1 MPQSQPIVSNRAL
14 VFNAMHRSWSFLF
27 LFLVL
32 QVHSIPA
39 VHGQRAIA
47 NLGKRIFSRG
57 PSTRAKGEPQDDA
70 DNNTDNNQEFPPPA
84 YWIPAA
90 VTALALVYLPD
101 LIEKRRKRQ
110 RGDTDDD
117 DAPMEDANEDF
128 VIQNGASK
136 LMEGSDEV
144 DLAFEGIELSLKTKK
159 ETRLL
164 LDGSS
169 RGRAKPGR
177 MLCIMGPSGAGK
189 STLLH
194 ALAGRVKES
203 SKLQLKGHRYINGH
217 PVEGDCMLP
226 AAFIEQEAVFFP
238 HMTVRE
244 TLNFRVELK
253 MGRQASKAAR
263 DDIVN
268 QLLDQVGLE
277 KSADTIVGDNKVR
290 GISGGERKRLSIAVE
305 MISSPSLVFL
315 DEPTSGLD
323 STAAM
328 TLVKTLRNLADQGK
342 TVIAVIHQ
350 PSQHVFSKFDDLL
363 LVSEGKQMY
372 YGDLKDV
379 RSYMEKM
386 GYPAEEETGTA
397 EHVLDCISR
406 QPLEDESIEEAN
418 ARVAMLAEAASEKKI
433 DLGIGGDKNPDELH
447 PVSTMSKRS
456 GPKSGLITQFR
467 LLFKR
472 SFREVARG
480 KTAIIVKIVQQVSIG
495 LIYGGIYGLGNNQAS
510 IQDRFGLMSLIAI
523 GSANMAVAASIRAF
537 PREKAIVSEELASN
551 MYNTLPYFI
560 GKALSELPLV
570 GIFNALFG
578 SIVYQLTGLSKM
590 PGKFGRFVGLLAS
603 HGLTCE
609 ATGLLI
615 GAISPNSDVALAIF
629 PAIIV
634 LNIIFDGK
642 NISEENTPR
651 LLRWIP
657 KVGLIRWGF
666 EGLCLNEFE
675 GLEFDTTGP
684 RRGPVAKSGEDA
696 LARFGLG
703 GKSLGDVIRA
713 QGTITLF
720 CWFFSYVGLSLTRQR
735 FLTMQ
740 TPKGTKITTN

>member
-1 MPQSQPIVSNRAL
+1 MGVLGYRRLAVTL
-14 VFNAMHRSWSFLF
+14 LF
-27 LFLVL
+27 LGCFLSQAGPV
-32 QVHSIPA
+32 Q
-39 VHGQRAIA
+39 GQRAII
-47 NLGKRIFSRG
+47 NLGKRIFSRTRG
-57 PSTRAKGEPQDDA
+57 GTTTSTKGEHSILTKEEIEDDDNVKNNPQKQA
-70 DNNTDNNQEFPPPA
+70 SMMFILMAIVVTVLAMPGFIVAVPNTDE
-84 YWIPAA
+84 
-90 VTALALVYLPD
+90 
-101 LIEKRRKRQ
+101 EEE
-110 RGDTDDD
+110 
-117 DAPMEDANEDF
+117 APTEDSSEQF
-128 VIQNGASK
+128 IVHNGGQHK
-136 LMEGSDEV
+136 MEGNDNVE
-144 DLAFEGIELSLKTKK
+144 LAFKGIQLSLAKK
-159 ETRLL
+159 GKSRLL
-164 LDGSS
+164 LDGSG
-169 RGRAKPGR
+169 RGRAQPGR
-177 MLCIMGPSGAGK
+177 MLAIMGPSGAGK

-203 SKLQLKGHRYINGH
+203 SDLSLQGYRYVNGH
-217 PVEGDCMLP
+217 PVDGDSMLP
-226 AAFIEQEAVFFP
+226 AAFIQQDAVFFP

-253 MGRQASKAAR
+253 LGRIASKAVR
-263 DDIVN
+263 DQMVHD
-268 QLLDQVGLE
+268 LMEQVELT

-328 TLVKTLRNLADQGK
+328 TLISTLRGLADQGK

-363 LVSEGKQMY
+363 LVSEGRQMY
-372 YGDLKDV
+372 FGPQSEV
-379 RSYMEKM
+379 RAYMENM
-386 GYPAEEETGTA
+386 GYPAENEIGTA

-406 QPLEDESIEEAN
+406 APIEEETVEEASGRVEKLAQASADAN
-418 ARVAMLAEAASEKKI
+418 L
-433 DLGIGGDKNPDELH
+433 DLGIEVTKSKQLDH
-447 PVSTMSKRS
+447 VSILSQKS
-456 GPKSGLITQFR
+456 GPKSGLLTQFI

-480 KTAIIVKIVQQVSIG
+480 KAAIIVKIVQQVSLG

-523 GSANMAVAASIRAF
+523 GSANMAVAASIRSF
-537 PREKAIVSEELASN
+537 PKEKAIVSGEIAAQ
-551 MYNTLPYFI
+551 MYNTLPYFV
-560 GKALSELPLV
+560 GKAMSELPLIGV
-570 GIFNALFG
+570 FNAIFG
-578 SIVYQLTGLSKM
+578 TILYKLTGLSQM
-590 PGKFGRFVGLLAS
+590 AGKFGRFVGLLS
-603 HGLTCE
+603 THGLACE

-666 EGLCLNEFE
+666 EGLCVNEFE
-675 GLEFDTTGP
+675 GLEFDASGP
-684 RRGPVAKSGEDA
+684 RRGPVAKTGAEA

-703 GKSLGDVIRA
+703 SKTIGDVVKA
-713 QGTITLF
+713 QGMITLF
-720 CWFFSYVGLSLTRQR
+720 CWVFSYVGLSLTRQR
-735 FLTMQ
+735 FLTMNEP
-740 TPKGTKITTN
+740 TPKSSHH

>member
-1 MPQSQPIVSNRAL
+1 MFLHPRPVLCWALLLLSLRPIQEA
-14 VFNAMHRSWSFLF
+14 
-27 LFLVL
+27 
-32 QVHSIPA
+32 
-39 VHGQRAIA
+39 HGQRAIV
-47 NLGKRIFSRG
+47 NLGKRIFDRRG
-57 PSTRAKGEPQDDA
+57 GSSAGPAAQALKEVQDD
-70 DNNTDNNQEFPPPA
+70 F
-84 YWIPAA
+84 I
-90 VTALALVYLPD
+90 V
-101 LIEKRRKRQ
+101 
-110 RGDTDDD
+110 
-117 DAPMEDANEDF
+117 
-128 VIQNGASK
+128 QNGGPHK
-136 LMEGSDEV
+136 MEGSDHV
-144 DLAFEGIELSLKTKK
+144 DLAFEDIQLTLTTKK
-159 ETRLL
+159 KTRLL
-164 LDGSS
+164 LDGSC

-177 MLCIMGPSGAGK
+177 MLAIMGPSGAGK

-194 ALAGRVKES
+194 ALAGRVKDS
-203 SKLQLKGHRYINGH
+203 PKLRLQGLRYVNGH
-217 PVEGDCMLP
+217 PVCEDCMLP

-253 MGRQASKAAR
+253 LGKQSSKAVR
-263 DDIVN
+263 DELVDE
-268 QLLDQVGLE
+268 LMEQVGLS

-328 TLVKTLRNLADQGK
+328 TLVNTLRTLADQGK

-350 PSQHVFSKFDDLL
+350 PSQSVFAKFDDVL

-372 YGDLKDV
+372 FGELKEV
-379 RSYMEKM
+379 RNYMEKM
-386 GYPAEEETGTA
+386 GYAADEETGTA

-406 QPLEDESIEEAN
+406 QPMDGESLEDASGRFDKIAD
-418 ARVAMLAEAASEKKI
+418 AASADNP
-433 DLGIGGDKNPDELH
+433 DLGLESVDKDVLEH
-447 PVSTMSKRS
+447 PVSTIARQSGPRS
-456 GPKSGLITQFR
+456 GLLTQFG

-480 KTAIIVKIVQQVSIG
+480 KTAIIVKTVQQVSIA

-523 GSANMAVAASIRAF
+523 GSANMAVAASIRTF
-537 PREKAIVSEELASN
+537 PKEKAIVSGELAAG

-570 GIFNALFG
+570 GVFNSLFG
-578 SIVYQLTGLSKM
+578 TILYRLTGLSKM
-590 PGKFGRFVGLLAS
+590 AGKFGKFLGLLS
-603 HGLTCE
+603 THGLACE

-651 LLRWIP
+651 ILRWIP

-666 EGLCLNEFE
+666 EGLCLNEFD
-675 GLEFDTTGP
+675 GLTFETSGP
-684 RRGPVAKSGEDA
+684 RRGPVAKTGADA

-703 GKSLGDVIRA
+703 EKTLGDVVKA
-713 QGTITLF
+713 QGMITLV
-720 CWFFSYVGLSLTRQR
+720 CWVLSYVGLSLTRER
-735 FLTMQ
+735 FLTMH
-740 TPKGTKITTN
+740 TPKLVKATSRY